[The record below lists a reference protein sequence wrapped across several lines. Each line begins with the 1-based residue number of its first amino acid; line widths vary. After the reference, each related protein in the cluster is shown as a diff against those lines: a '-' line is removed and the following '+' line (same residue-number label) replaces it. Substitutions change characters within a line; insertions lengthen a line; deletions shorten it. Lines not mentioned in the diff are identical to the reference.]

1 MEIGRGGESGF
12 LFLECVPPEAP
23 FLSWGVTP
31 PKDDFFLGFWWCFFE
46 GAIADSAT
54 QVEESWRRDDG
65 EMTKTVAPVGF
76 ERDDEE
82 KGDE

>member
-1 MEIGRGGESGF
+1 MVVFFWGG
-12 LFLECVPPEAP
+12 
-23 FLSWGVTP
+23 
-31 PKDDFFLGFWWCFFE
+31 
-46 GAIADSAT
+46 IADSAT

-82 KGDE
+82 KCDE